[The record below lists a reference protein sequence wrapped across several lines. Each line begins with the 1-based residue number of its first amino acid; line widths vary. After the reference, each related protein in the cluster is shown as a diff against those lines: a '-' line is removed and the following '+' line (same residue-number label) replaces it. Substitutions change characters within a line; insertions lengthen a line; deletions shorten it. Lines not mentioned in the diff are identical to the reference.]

1 MFLFSGRLLRFNAD
15 CPHFQTLVLP
25 FAYLFSTE
33 HTANTIDLLSQFS
46 VPVPSGGEKRALDL
60 VLSAWCDTSDTITG
74 SWNIRVSDMGMSK
87 LFVLSDQRLRE
98 VIVKGD
104 LIISEANRNSKRSG
118 IKI

>member
-1 MFLFSGRLLRFNAD
+1 
-15 CPHFQTLVLP
+15 
-25 FAYLFSTE
+25 
-33 HTANTIDLLSQFS
+33 
-46 VPVPSGGEKRALDL
+46 
-60 VLSAWCDTSDTITG
+60 
-74 SWNIRVSDMGMSK
+74 MGMSK